1 MKIQGCIAVLTGAG
15 SGIGRAL
22 ALALARE
29 GCHLALVD
37 INANNLRET
46 AEQARHSGVNVTE
59 HPLDVADRSAIA
71 VYPNRL
77 SPAMGRW
84 TC

>member
-1 MKIQGCIAVLTGAG
+1 MTSFTNRVAVVTGAG

-29 GCHLALVD
+29 GAWLALNDVSE
-37 INANNLRET
+37 AGL
-46 AEQARHSGVNVTE
+46 AER
-59 HPLDVADRSAIA
+59 PSASRA
-71 VYPNRL
+71 P
-77 SPAMGRW
+77 PAPA